1 MGWRDKLE
9 NVLASSIDSI
19 ISIDFLGLMEP
30 CHPTFLVAADAEA
43 GTER

>member
-1 MGWRDKLE
+1 MGYRDKLE

-19 ISIDFLGLMEP
+19 ISIDFLGLMESYR
-30 CHPTFLVAADAEA
+30 PTFLVSADAGI